1 MSGKPGEG
9 HRSLLIATASTV
21 RKYSTY
27 YDELDSVAKRRYDEE
42 LNMLPGSVDDP

>member
-9 HRSLLIATASTV
+9 HRRLLIATASTV

-27 YDELDSVAKRRYDEE
+27 YDELDSVAKRWNDEE